1 MQVTPGDYAAGLVV
15 ILVGAAS
22 FFTLYRLARIHQRG
36 EPLLPNQPR
45 RPVPWNGWAPL
56 IMLAP
61 LASIWGRLLV
71 GEAPPD
77 PSSTLVAAVTHAA
90 ASAIGLPANA
100 AITDAALMSVVDDLA
115 RQPRPWLVVA
125 IAGQGVFTITLALAG
140 MLLLAA
146 VFGARR
152 EDLGLPDSWCQ
163 FWRDVRLGFTA
174 CIAAMAPIYAILILI
189 ARSTGNI
196 EQHPLIRE
204 LTVNHS
210 AGMMAAAAF
219 TAIIAAPLYEETA
232 FRLVFQGWLE
242 NLTTKPEA
250 VVLIPG
256 ANEQVEPTA
265 DSENSGGL
273 TARPSETEASSL
285 PPSTR
290 INWPPILTS
299 GVLFGLAH
307 VGHGA
312 SPIPLVLLG
321 FVHGYLYQRTHRI
334 VPAIASHLLFNSI
347 TFILL
352 ALQFSM

>member
-1 MQVTPGDYAAGLVV
+1 MQVTPGDYAAGLLV

-22 FFTLYRLARIHQRG
+22 FFTLYRLTRIHQRG
-36 EPLLPNQPR
+36 EPLLPYQPR

-61 LASIWGRLLV
+61 LASVWGRLLV

-90 ASAIGLPANA
+90 ASAIGLPPSA
-100 AITDAALMSVVDDLA
+100 AITDAALMTVAEDLA

-140 MLLLAA
+140 LLLLAA
-146 VFGARR
+146 VFRARR
-152 EDLGLPDSWCQ
+152 EDLGLPDSWRQ
-163 FWRDVRLGFTA
+163 FWQDVRLGFTA
-174 CIAAMAPIYAILILI
+174 CIAAMAPIYLVLNFI
-189 ARSTGNI
+189 ARLSGNT

-232 FRLVFQGWLE
+232 FRLIFQGWLE
-242 NLTTKPEA
+242 KLATKPDA
-250 VVLIPG
+250 AIPT
-256 ANEQVEPTA
+256 EPTTEQFEA
-265 DSENSGGL
+265 GDNHDNSRGLAAPGSEPKDVPTP
-273 TARPSETEASSL
+273 TATP
-285 PPSTR
+285 

-352 ALQFSM
+352 ALQFSV